1 MKSFSNEAYYLF
13 FSALA
18 SRTRLAIIDVLRD
31 GSKTLTEV
39 SQALDQPKSVVLKDL
54 ERLEHSALVRS
65 QGLGEEKQ
73 YSLNM
78 EVVEPLSEIIEFH
91 TSKYCPG
98 LKACIPPDKLKQFMT
113 KEAEKEMFIE
123 HE

>member
-18 SRTRLAIIDVLRD
+18 SRTRLAIIDVLSG

-39 SQALDQPKSVVLKDL
+39 SQALDQPKSVILKDL
-54 ERLEHSALVRS
+54 ERLEHCVLVRS
-65 QGLGEEKQ
+65 EGLGEEKR

-78 EVVEPLSEIIEFH
+78 EIVGPLSEIIEFH
-91 TSKYCPG
+91 TSKYCPD
-98 LKACIPPDKLKQFMT
+98 LKTCIPSEKLKKFMT
-113 KEAEKEMFIE
+113 KEAGKETYIE
-123 HE
+123 HQ